1 MAGKTG
7 TAHSFGSGRGV
18 HTDHAWFAGFAPAE
32 APKIAFAVVV
42 ENGGL
47 GGEVAAPIAMAVADS
62 LLAPPPVPPPAQGQ
76 DPAAAPVD
84 DRPRPGGAHPSQRHP
99 DRQAGD
105 PVSSSTSQPRLPGRF
120 GRFDSTL
127 TGLTLIILIFGLL
140 NLWSAL
146 QGRQPELASRQLFW
160 LALGSSLAAVVAV
173 VDYRRIARASYLLYA
188 VGVGLLAY
196 VDVAGKV
203 AGGAR
208 SWLHIG
214 PMALQP
220 AEMMKPL
227 LVLAL
232 ARHIQNAPSV
242 KERRLKHLLVPI
254 ALTGVPV
261 ALVAVQPDF
270 GTAVIYSL
278 IFVTIMITARFS
290 LGTWAGLVGVAAGA
304 AVPIW
309 KFGLYDYQR
318 GRILAFINPAL
329 DPDRAWQPQQ
339 AMHAVGSGRLFG
351 KGYLEAT
358 QVRARSLPALWTD
371 FPFAVFAEEWGF
383 AGAVALIGC
392 FALLILWLLKI
403 ARDARDRLGAIVCIG
418 SAAMIFWQC
427 VLNLGMV
434 IGVLPVTGLT
444 LPLIS
449 YGGSSLLTTLVTLGL
464 CLNVSMRRFG

>member
-1 MAGKTG
+1 VTTG
-7 TAHSFGSGRGV
+7 TAH
-18 HTDHAWFAGFAPAE
+18 
-32 APKIAFAVVV
+32 
-42 ENGGL
+42 
-47 GGEVAAPIAMAVADS
+47 
-62 LLAPPPVPPPAQGQ
+62 
-76 DPAAAPVD
+76 
-84 DRPRPGGAHPSQRHP
+84 
-99 DRQAGD
+99 
-105 PVSSSTSQPRLPGRF
+105 PRLPGRF
-120 GRFDSTL
+120 GRFDRTL
-127 TGLTLIILIFGLL
+127 AGITLIILLFGLL

-146 QGRQPELASRQLFW
+146 QGRQPELASRQIMW
-160 LALGSSLAAVVAV
+160 LGVGGALAALVAA
-173 VDYRRIARASYLLYA
+173 VDYRRIARASYFFYA
-188 VGVGLLAY
+188 LGVGLLAY

-203 AGGAR
+203 SGGAR
-208 SWLHIG
+208 SWLHFG
-214 PMALQP
+214 PIALQP
-220 AEMMKPL
+220 AELMKPL

-242 KERRLKHLLVPI
+242 KQRTIKHLFVPI
-254 ALTGVPV
+254 GLVGLPTG
-261 ALVAVQPDF
+261 LVAIQPDF

-278 IFVTIMITARFS
+278 IFVTIMLTARFS
-290 LGTWAGLVGVAAGA
+290 LGTWVGLATVAGA
-304 AVPIW
+304 AVVPIW
-309 KFGLYDYQR
+309 KYALYDYQR

-329 DPDRAWQPQQ
+329 DRDRAWQPQQ

-383 AGAVALIGC
+383 AGSVALIGAYA
-392 FALLILWLLKI
+392 ALVLWLLRI
-403 ARDARDRLGAIVCIG
+403 ARDARDRLGAIICIG